1 MDVNHDYVAA
11 PGIGDKR
18 MQSLEMGKG
27 FTLSVGSIASEQLNR
42 IIASA
47 AKTQDIPMQRD
58 IVGVDTGTD
67 GMAGVLAS
75 IDSAATSMGF
85 PIRNMHTISET
96 GNTQDVLAAIHALH
110 HTIQALDAMPD
121 LKREFLDNHPRLDQ
135 ASPLA
140 HQGST
145 KPESDEEASA

>member
-1 MDVNHDYVAA
+1 
-11 PGIGDKR
+11 
-18 MQSLEMGKG
+18 
-27 FTLSVGSIASEQLNR
+27 
-42 IIASA
+42 
-47 AKTQDIPMQRD
+47 MQRD

-110 HTIQALDAMPD
+110 LTIQALDALPN
-121 LKREFLDNHPRLDQ
+121 LKRAFLDNHPRLDQ

-140 HQGST
+140 HQGSA
-145 KPESDEEASA
+145 KPGSDEEVSA